1 MITSAQVMTFTDDL
15 YGAAEKAVAAGVSAE
30 QFAKIAGW
38 YFECARDGEP
48 ATLANFKARK
58 EAAESAAEVEG
69 AAARAAGVGFHD
81 NPYRTGPSTARDW
94 LYSAWEY
101 GYTHGTEAK

>member
-38 YFECARDGEP
+38 YFECARDGD
-48 ATLANFKARK
+48 
-58 EAAESAAEVEG
+58 EAAMSH
-69 AAARAAGVGFHD
+69 ARAKI
-81 NPYRTGPSTARDW
+81 SILTAKQ
-94 LYSAWEY
+94 SADDDIY
-101 GYTHGTEAK
+101 